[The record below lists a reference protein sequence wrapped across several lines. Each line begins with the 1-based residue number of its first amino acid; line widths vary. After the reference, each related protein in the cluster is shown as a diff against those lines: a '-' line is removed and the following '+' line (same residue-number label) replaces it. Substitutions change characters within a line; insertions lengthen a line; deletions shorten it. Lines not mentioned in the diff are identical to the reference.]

1 MLAEMMARA
10 GNLILGDIPPQGKD
24 YWAARFWDRDAAEAN
39 SVIGAHY
46 AVQTQEVADLMRC
59 YAADADRV
67 LEFCCGTGMFTKM
80 AADLTSAAEIVALDI
95 SAEGLERTRARVDD
109 PRLRL
114 VHGDFWANH
123 DLGTADLVMCMD
135 AIHHLGHPRDAL
147 VRLRS
152 FMAPGGVLI
161 GSLWTLD
168 NFHELQRHRY
178 GQIAH
183 LRETARFLGS
193 AVAIRA
199 SGGRW
204 RADAYRTR
212 LLPASQ
218 VEPLL
223 RSVFGKVLFVSA
235 KQRHFTAFACRV

>member
-95 SAEGLERTRARVDD
+95 SAEGLERTR
-109 PRLRL
+109 
-114 VHGDFWANH
+114 
-123 DLGTADLVMCMD
+123 
-135 AIHHLGHPRDAL
+135 
-147 VRLRS
+147 
-152 FMAPGGVLI
+152 
-161 GSLWTLD
+161 
-168 NFHELQRHRY
+168 
-178 GQIAH
+178 
-183 LRETARFLGS
+183 
-193 AVAIRA
+193 
-199 SGGRW
+199 
-204 RADAYRTR
+204 
-212 LLPASQ
+212 
-218 VEPLL
+218 
-223 RSVFGKVLFVSA
+223 
-235 KQRHFTAFACRV
+235 